1 MDYDELL
8 SIHKKAFA
16 LNDKEKLILESLRF
30 QDGDISV
37 KSGSVLAF
45 CGLIIATSIV
55 QFTASSDSYIF
66 ILKDSF
72 SWYINGVGLMLL
84 FLSAGVCLRAL
95 TVSPGYSKDG
105 KEALVQFYT
114 LCILRKKLV
123 SFSVKLTAFGSLCV
137 LISLLLSTL

>member
-84 FLSAGVCLRAL
+84 F
-95 TVSPGYSKDG
+95 
-105 KEALVQFYT
+105 
-114 LCILRKKLV
+114 
-123 SFSVKLTAFGSLCV
+123 
-137 LISLLLSTL
+137 

>member
-1 MDYDELL
+1 MNYDELL
-8 SIHKKAFA
+8 SSHEKAFT
-16 LNDKEKLILESLRF
+16 LNDNEKLILDSLRF

-55 QFTASSDSYIF
+55 QLTASGDSYIF

-72 SWYINGVGLMLL
+72 SWYINGVGLILL
-84 FLSAGVCLRAL
+84 FLSAGICLRAL

-105 KEALVQFYT
+105 KEALVQFHA
-114 LCILRKKLV
+114 LCVLRKKLV
-123 SFSVKLTAFGSLCV
+123 SFSVILTAIGSFCV
-137 LISLLLSTL
+137 LISLLFSTL

>member
-1 MDYDELL
+1 MIRKNL
-8 SIHKKAFA
+8 FWRV
-16 LNDKEKLILESLRF
+16 LRF

-55 QFTASSDSYIF
+55 QLTASSDSYIF

-95 TVSPGYSKDG
+95 TVSPSYSKDG
-105 KEALVQFYT
+105 KERSTCSILYFMYLAKEACFFLCETNGIWLT
-114 LCILRKKLV
+114 LCVDFTFIEY
-123 SFSVKLTAFGSLCV
+123 SVNN
-137 LISLLLSTL
+137 